1 MLNLKKLILVSGTS
15 AALAVLSLTGC
26 AEMNHRSNSGDRTTG
41 RSLDDKM
48 ITSAVKSELNHEPV
62 YKFSDVDVKTFG
74 GVVQLSGFVTS
85 DDQKRRAGEI
95 AQRVEGVAQ
104 VVNNISL
111 KPTGTLT
118 PTSRTTDVKV
128 QTR

>member
-1 MLNLKKLILVSGTS
+1 MIHLKKLVLITGTS

-26 AEMNHRSNSGDRTTG
+26 AEMNHRSNSADRTAG

-48 ITSAVKSELNHEPV
+48 VTAAVKSDLRREPV
-62 YKFSDVDVKTFG
+62 YKFDDVDVKTFG
-74 GVVQLSGFVTS
+74 GVVQLSGFVDS
-85 DDQKRRAGEI
+85 QEQKRRAGEI
-95 AQRVEGVAQ
+95 AQHTEGVAQ

-111 KPTGTLT
+111 KQAGNMQPTG
-118 PTSRTTDVKV
+118 RVEV